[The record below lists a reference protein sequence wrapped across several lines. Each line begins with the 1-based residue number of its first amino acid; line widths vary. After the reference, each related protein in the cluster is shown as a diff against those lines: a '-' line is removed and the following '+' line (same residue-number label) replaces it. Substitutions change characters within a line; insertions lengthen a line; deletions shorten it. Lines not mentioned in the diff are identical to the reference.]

1 MPEGQYYHNNV
12 TTPSVLIT
20 GGSGLIGRYLTSL
33 LLERGYR
40 VAHLSRSVNQF
51 GVVRVFRW
59 NPENQILDP
68 VVFDSIDYVVHLAGT
83 NVGQSRWTVE
93 RKKEIISSRVESA
106 VLLHKVV
113 SENKITLKAFISAS
127 GVNYYG
133 SVTSDKIFSEDD
145 PPSSDF
151 MGTVCR
157 LWEHSADLFQES
169 GIRTVKL
176 RQGVVLEK
184 NNNALTKMM
193 MTEKFGFLA
202 RTGIGNQYMP
212 WVHISD
218 LCNIYL
224 KAIED
229 DTMTGSY
236 NAVSPQH
243 TTHSDFVNELGR
255 VLKKTVIPIP
265 AFTVRMMFGEMSV
278 IALKGSRVSS
288 KKIIDSGYR
297 FVFDDLH
304 EALEDIF
311 SNPT

>member
-1 MPEGQYYHNNV
+1 MPEGQYHHNNV

-40 VAHLSRSVNQF
+40 VAHLSRNVNQF

-59 NPENQILDP
+59 NPEKKILDP
-68 VVFDSIDYVVHLAGT
+68 VVFEGIDYIVHLAGA
-83 NVGQSRWTVE
+83 NMGQSRWTPE
-93 RKKEIISSRVESA
+93 RKKEIVSSRVESA
-106 VLLHKVV
+106 ILLHKVIN
-113 SENKITLKAFISAS
+113 ENKISLKAFIT
-127 GVNYYG
+127 GYGTGYYG
-133 SVTSDKIFSEDD
+133 SVTSDRIFTEED
-145 PPSSDF
+145 PSSTDF
-151 MGTVCR
+151 TGTVCR
-157 LWEHSADLFQES
+157 LMEDAAALFHES

-176 RQGVVLEK
+176 RTGVVLEK
-184 NNNALTKMM
+184 NNNALTKML

-202 RTGIGNQYMP
+202 RAGSGNQYMP
-212 WVHISD
+212 WIHITD

-224 KAIED
+224 KAIEE

-255 VLKKTVIPIP
+255 VLNKTVITVP
-265 AFTVRMMFGEMSV
+265 AFTVTMMFGEMSV

-288 KKIIDSGYR
+288 KKIIDAGYR

-304 EALEDIF
+304 EALKDIF